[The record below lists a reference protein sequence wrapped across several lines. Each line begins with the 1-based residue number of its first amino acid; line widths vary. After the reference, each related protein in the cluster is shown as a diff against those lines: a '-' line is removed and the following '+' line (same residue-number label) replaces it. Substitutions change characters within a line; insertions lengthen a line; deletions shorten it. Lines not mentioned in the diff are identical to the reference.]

1 MGMSNIAIVIPTY
14 NRPAKLKRALASCF
28 AQTTRPAQ
36 IIVVDNGSN
45 PDTQKVV
52 QEFQAQHGERVAYC
66 QSEPF
71 KGRAALATG
80 LAKVQED
87 WVILLD
93 DDDFLVT
100 DRVENDLKTIESV
113 PEEVILIAHDFVR
126 TDFQTHLVWLHRLA
140 PEKLTLESALGL
152 DHFGPPPAATW
163 RASVVKRHHPFHFDE
178 GWFDYDLIASALQH
192 GRAVASGR
200 VGYIMDDTRAGVRET
215 TSSDKPVRLV
225 LLHGERYEK
234 VPAQFGLDP
243 ARVKKRISEQAAFY
257 AGKILGV
264 RAWTSPY
271 APHVRR
277 HPVEFMKG
285 RLAPLRLAVTKA
297 AGRFLP
303 EMRGAKTYPLAQF
316 AVVEPKLAGWIE
328 VNANPAI

>member
-1 MGMSNIAIVIPTY
+1 MGISNISIVIPTY

-28 AQTTRPAQ
+28 AQTKLPAQ

-45 PDTQKVV
+45 PETQTVV
-52 QEFQAQHGERVAYC
+52 KEFQARHGEQVAYER
-66 QSEPF
+66 SEPF

-80 LAKVQED
+80 LAKVRED

-100 DRVENDLKTIESV
+100 DRVENDLQAIASL
-113 PEEVILIAHDFVR
+113 PDEVVLIAHDFVR
-126 TDFQTHLVWLHRLA
+126 TDFQTGLVWLHRLV

-152 DHFGPPPAATW
+152 DQFGPPPAATW
-163 RASVVKRHHPFHFDE
+163 RSAVVKQHHPFHFDE

-215 TSSDKPVRLV
+215 TGSDKPVRLV
-225 LLHGERYEK
+225 LLHGERYAR
-234 VPAQFGLDP
+234 VPAQFGLDA
-243 ARVKKRISEQAAFY
+243 ARVRRRISEQAAFY

-264 RAWTSPY
+264 KAWTSPY
-271 APHVRR
+271 ASHVRR
-277 HPVEFMKG
+277 HPLEFLKG
-285 RLAPLRLAVTKA
+285 RLAPLRLAITKVA
-297 AGRFLP
+297 AGILP
-303 EMRGAKTYPLAQF
+303 EIRGAKTYPLAQF
-316 AVVEPKLAGWIE
+316 AAVEPKLAGWIE
-328 VNANPAI
+328 ANAAASV